1 MFRRS
6 EKIWKYYP
14 KSVLALSHD
23 EALYLSQFLSKIRHT
38 RHYISLMEII
48 DLQRYR
54 LIRKKN
60 MIQRML
66 AMDFDRQKFLFI
78 FNKN

>member
-23 EALYLSQFLSKIRHT
+23 EALYLSHFLAKVRHT
-38 RHYISLMEII
+38 KHYINLIEII

-60 MIQRML
+60 IIQRIL
-66 AMDFDRQKFLFI
+66 NMDFDRQKFLFL